1 MNLTY
6 IRSNI
11 KRLRRFKGITQRE
24 MALRLFMDER
34 TYAKMERGVNK
45 SMDVRLLSSIAD
57 ILNTDIVAL
66 LQNPAAIDH
75 KPATEN
81 KIPAAGS
88 SGKTGTTP
96 TREIEGHQDLLQE
109 IRSLKEEV
117 QELIA
122 FQKKAMQLLALASV

>member
-66 LQNPAAIDH
+66 LQNPAAIEH

-81 KIPAAGS
+81 KVPLADSIT
-88 SGKTGTTP
+88 KTGATP
-96 TREIEGHQDLLQE
+96 TKEIENHQDLLQE